1 MLSESGVHRTIVAF
15 DRPRPCHSTRGRGDF
30 AAANISPRAKLS
42 SSNGEISFMVLLQ
55 LICSSG
61 RIECQSDG
69 QRNECLLLSDD
80 LVCNKLRVCEARVQQ
95 RPTFGWSARPRA
107 GSRVDSSTN
116 LQQTGYSTE
125 HIEVDSG
132 DGATPVS
139 GQQCYSSSFFS
150 LYEDS
155 YATLLKQQSHRRYP
169 RPFQRTT

>member
-30 AAANISPRAKLS
+30 AAANISPRAKLR

-95 RPTFGWSARPRA
+95 RPT
-107 GSRVDSSTN
+107 VDIR
-116 LQQTGYSTE
+116 L
-125 HIEVDSG
+125 V
-132 DGATPVS
+132 GATTCRFSCRLVNKLATSTSRLTPATELR
-139 GQQCYSSSFFS
+139 QCRDSNATHPHFS
-150 LYEDS
+150 LFMK
-155 YATLLKQQSHRRYP
+155 TRMQLC
-169 RPFQRTT
+169 